1 MPGAG
6 KAGGGVTQS
15 KELRVLVEPFRIWL
29 LNEVRKHGF
38 GLVADRCEV
47 DERVLR
53 RIAGTNTR
61 WVSLSIVDQ
70 CLLNSPTNLEE
81 LYPFEKKRRTRSRK
95 AAA

>member
-1 MPGAG
+1 M
-6 KAGGGVTQS
+6 TQS
-15 KELRVLVEPFRIWL
+15 KELRVLVDPFRTWL

-81 LYPFEKKRRTRSRK
+81 LYPFEKAKAKGKVK
-95 AAA
+95 AA